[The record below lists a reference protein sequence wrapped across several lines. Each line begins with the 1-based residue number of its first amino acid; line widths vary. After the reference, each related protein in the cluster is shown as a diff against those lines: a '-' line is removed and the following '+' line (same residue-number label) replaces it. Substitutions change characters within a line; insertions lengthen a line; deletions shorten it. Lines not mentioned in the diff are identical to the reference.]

1 MLANSSLRGAL
12 WMSGAVLSFCLMAIS
27 ARQLLAHMGPFEVVL
42 MRSIVMLLIVLALV
56 PRSGVAALGTR
67 RFGLHFLR
75 NAVHFCGQYL
85 WVFSIGALPFATVFA
100 IEFTMPVWTVLLAA
114 LFLHERITFPRLV
127 ALALGLVGVLVILRP
142 GFGFWQPAALAMLA
156 GSLAYAASLILTKR
170 LTTSDAPLAVLFW
183 MSVIQLPMGLVASL
197 PQWVTPVA
205 ADLPWIV
212 AVGMGSYTAH
222 YCLTRALKIAD
233 ASVVVGIDFVRLP
246 LIALLGAAFYNEAL
260 DPMVFVGAAI
270 IFAGTYYSVSRESRK
285 GV

>member
-42 MRSIVMLLIVLALV
+42 MRSIVMLLIVLALA
-56 PRSGVAALGTR
+56 PRTGVAALRTR
-67 RFGLHFLR
+67 RLGLHLLR
-75 NAVHFCGQYL
+75 NGVHFCGQYL
-85 WVFSIGALPFATVFA
+85 WVFSIGALPLATVFA
-100 IEFTMPVWTVLLAA
+100 IEFTMPVWTTVLAA
-114 LFLHERITFPRLV
+114 LFLHERITYPRLV
-127 ALALGLVGVLVILRP
+127 ALALGLAGVIVILRP
-142 GFGFWQPAALAMLA
+142 GFGFAQPAALAMLL

-183 MSVIQLPMGLVASL
+183 MSVIQLPLGLVASL
-197 PQWVTPVA
+197 PQWVTPVV
-205 ADLPWIV
+205 ADLPWII
-212 AVGMGSYTAH
+212 AVGIGSYTAH

-246 LIALLGAAFYNEAL
+246 LIALLGAAFYHEAL

-285 GV
+285 G

>member
-1 MLANSSLRGAL
+1 MSRSASLRGAL

-56 PRSGVAALGTR
+56 PRTGVAALRTR
-67 RFGLHFLR
+67 RLGLHMLR
-75 NAVHFCGQYL
+75 NGVHFCGQYL
-85 WVFSIGALPFATVFA
+85 WVFSIGALPLATVFA

-114 LFLHERITFPRLV
+114 LFLHERISFPRLV
-127 ALALGLVGVLVILRP
+127 ALALGLAGVLVILRP
-142 GFGFWQPAALAMLA
+142 GFGFAQPAALAMLL

-183 MSVIQLPMGLVASL
+183 MSVIQLPLGLVASL
-197 PQWVTPVA
+197 PQWVTPVV
-205 ADLPWIV
+205 ADLPWII
-212 AVGMGSYTAH
+212 AVGIGSYTAH

-246 LIALLGAAFYNEAL
+246 LIALLGALLYNEAL

-270 IFAGTYYSVSRESRK
+270 IFAGTYYSVSRER
-285 GV
+285 

>member
-12 WMSGAVLSFCLMAIS
+12 WMGGAVLSFCVMAIA
-27 ARQLLAHMGPFEVVL
+27 ARQLLARMGPFEVVL
-42 MRSIVMLLIVLALV
+42 MRSIVMLLIVLALG
-56 PRSGVAALGTR
+56 PRAGVAALRTR
-67 RFGLHFLR
+67 RFGLHGLR
-75 NAVHFCGQYL
+75 NGVHFCGQYL
-85 WVFSIGALPFATVFA
+85 WVFSIGALPLATVFA

-127 ALALGLVGVLVILRP
+127 ALALGLAGVLVILRP

-197 PQWVTPVA
+197 PQWVTPGA

-212 AVGMGSYTAH
+212 AVGIGSYTAH

-246 LIALLGAAFYNEAL
+246 LIALVGAMLYNEPL

-270 IFAGTYYSVSRESRK
+270 IFAGTWYSVSREK
-285 GV
+285 

>member
-1 MLANSSLRGAL
+1 MSRSASLRGAA
-12 WMSGAVLSFCLMAIS
+12 WMSGAVLSFCLMAIA

-85 WVFSIGALPFATVFA
+85 WVFSIGALPLATVFA

-197 PQWVTPVA
+197 PQWVTPTAV
-205 ADLPWIV
+205 DLPWIV
-212 AVGMGSYTAH
+212 AVGIGSYTAH

-246 LIALLGAAFYNEAL
+246 LIALLGALLYNEAL

-270 IFAGTYYSVSRESRK
+270 IFAGTYYSVSRERA
-285 GV
+285 